1 MAQGGDPLGNGTGG
15 PGYGFNL
22 EVSPKALHN
31 APGVLSTANTGQP
44 GSDGSQFFIMFNAYP
59 SLDGHYSVFGQVEEG
74 METLKAIE
82 AVANPG
88 DGPPT
93 SPVTITKVTIEVK

>member
-1 MAQGGDPLGNGTGG
+1 
-15 PGYGFNL
+15 
-22 EVSPKALHN
+22 
-31 APGVLSTANTGQP
+31 
-44 GSDGSQFFIMFNAYP
+44 MFNSYP

-74 METLKAIE
+74 METLKAME

-93 SPVTITKVTIEVK
+93 EPLFIKKMTIEVK

>member
-1 MAQGGDPLGNGTGG
+1 
-15 PGYGFNL
+15 
-22 EVSPKALHN
+22 
-31 APGVLSTANTGQP
+31 
-44 GSDGSQFFIMFNAYP
+44 MFNAYP
-59 SLDGHYSVFGQVEEG
+59 SLDLHYSVFGQVEEG

-93 SPVTITKVTIEVK
+93 ETVKLVKMTIEVK